1 MTDRKQIEILAVMVA
16 YFAVYTA
23 VVGPTIGAVTGF
35 EKSALVL
42 SGERGAALARLL
54 TSVRGWIL
62 VLGFGP
68 VVFGYMLVRARL
80 VGVSPKEL
88 WGR

>member
-1 MTDRKQIEILAVMVA
+1 MTDRKQLEILAVMTV

-23 VVGPTIGAVTGF
+23 VIGPAIGALTGF

-42 SGERGAALARLL
+42 SGERGAALLRLL
-54 TSVRGWIL
+54 TSVRGWVLI
-62 VLGFGP
+62 LGFGP
-68 VVFGYMLVRARL
+68 VVLGYMLLRARIA
-80 VGVSPKEL
+80 GVEPRAM

>member
-1 MTDRKQIEILAVMVA
+1 MTGRKQIEILAVMVA
-16 YFAVYTA
+16 YFAAYTA
-23 VVGPTIGAVTGF
+23 IIGPAIGAVTGF

-42 SGERGAALARLL
+42 SGERGAALLRLL

-62 VLGFGP
+62 ILGFGP
-68 VVFGYMLVRARL
+68 AVFGYMLARARFA
-80 VGVSPKEL
+80 GVTPREM

>member
-16 YFAVYTA
+16 YFAIYTA
-23 VVGPTIGAVTGF
+23 VVGPAIGALTGF

-42 SGERGAALARLL
+42 SGERGATLLRAL

-62 VLGFGP
+62 ILGFGP
-68 VVFGYMLVRARL
+68 VVFGYMVTRARL
-80 VGVSPKEL
+80 AGITPREM